1 MFSVIVFLQ
10 INIKKNTNNSLKRPQ
25 DKSTKTGS
33 VKKEKVVKK
42 EEEGN
47 YVIRFLAVII
57 LYSNKLKTCASK
69 HIVNVPLRFWK
80 LSQSWS
86 LSVVDRTQAVDK
98 DHLLIH

>member
-33 VKKEKVVKK
+33 VKEKVVKK

-86 LSVVDRTQAVDK
+86 LSVVDRTQAVGK